1 MKVAQHNQLHLILRE
16 PMAPLIGII
25 STTNHT
31 EIATVPAIYI
41 DLIALIYML
50 CVWLG
55 YSIYARRRA
64 RRGQKTS
71 LSHSMR
77 LHRALWVRK
86 MLERDN
92 RVTDSSLLA
101 SQERVVG
108 FFAST
113 TLILLAAVFT
123 AMSAS
128 SLIADMANQ
137 LPFDLLQ
144 TTEQVQFK
152 LVTIVTVLVYA
163 FFMITWSLR
172 QYGFAAVMMGS
183 APTPNE
189 TIDPEAKERFI
200 DAMARLLD
208 VAGHDNNKGLRA
220 YYFCLAMVFWL
231 IHPYIF
237 MVMSTVTIMIL
248 AQREFYSK
256 AVRCLENSL

>member
-1 MKVAQHNQLHLILRE
+1 VTAARHSQQHLILRE
-16 PMAPLIGII
+16 PKAPLIGTIGAI
-25 STTNHT
+25 YHI
-31 EIATVPAIYI
+31 EITTVPAIYI
-41 DLIALIYML
+41 DLIALTYML
-50 CVWLG
+50 CVWFG
-55 YSIYARRRA
+55 YAIYARRRA
-64 RRGQKTS
+64 RQGQSTS
-71 LSHSMR
+71 LSHSLR
-77 LHRALWVRK
+77 LHREHWVRR
-86 MLERDN
+86 MLDRDI
-92 RVTDSSLLA
+92 RMTDASLLA

-128 SLIADMANQ
+128 NVIADMANQ
-137 LPFDLLQ
+137 LPFNLTQ
-144 TTEQVQFK
+144 TTEQVQLK
-152 LVTIVTVLVYA
+152 LLAIVTVLVYA

-183 APTPNE
+183 APTPGE
-189 TIDPEAKERFI
+189 TIEPAEKARFI
-200 DAMARLLD
+200 DSMTRLLD

-237 MVMSTVTIMIL
+237 MVMSTVTIVIL

-256 AVRCLENSL
+256 AVRSLESSV

>member
-1 MKVAQHNQLHLILRE
+1 
-16 PMAPLIGII
+16 
-25 STTNHT
+25 
-31 EIATVPAIYI
+31 
-41 DLIALIYML
+41 
-50 CVWLG
+50 
-55 YSIYARRRA
+55 
-64 RRGQKTS
+64 
-71 LSHSMR
+71 
-77 LHRALWVRK
+77 

-137 LPFDLLQ
+137 LPFDLIQ

-183 APTPNE
+183 APTPDE
-189 TIDPEAKERFI
+189 TIDPEVSSTPWLAYWMSPVTTI
-200 DAMARLLD
+200 T
-208 VAGHDNNKGLRA
+208 KGCGRIISVWRW
-220 YYFCLAMVFWL
+220 C
-231 IHPYIF
+231 
-237 MVMSTVTIMIL
+237 SG
-248 AQREFYSK
+248 
-256 AVRCLENSL
+256 